1 MEDIQKHMEGAD
13 VVVSRAPLL
22 KEQSFVYSGK
32 KLNFIWKDAG
42 ISLHFP
48 AAVCERDVEISIKIV
63 TNVEGNCILPRGYR
77 LMPMASATYKI
88 RASAMLPVP
97 VRVRMEHCT
106 VVENEHSL
114 VHMVAHD
121 GLPYR
126 FEISQGGKCPIG
138 KFYGEIEMTEFSY
151 WAIICNS
158 LGLSIRLAIHIVYF
172 SNSKAEII
180 VTENVPPHCV
190 AIENYGYK
198 KNQTNYAQYTMR
210 TKSSKISFVLEQS
223 SKSKEEL
230 SIEMDSTV
238 INMMDVYT
246 YQPGSI
252 PQHIKV
258 EWKWKGDRQPR
269 TEKVKIKIE
278 GGDKDYVSLECSAPK
293 QSPQPTVSSAVSA
306 ELRALINSY
315 ATFKSGVDP
324 EYLVK
329 ALYSKGLLTCDE
341 KESATQRMAKAS
353 EKLEIL
359 FEALKRRISTRPD
372 HFHTLLQVLDEEP
385 AMRGVFDKIKGIYNE
400 VKTQSPYF

>member
-1 MEDIQKHMEGAD
+1 MA
-13 VVVSRAPLL
+13 SRAPLL
-22 KEQSFVYSGK
+22 KEQSFVYSGE

-63 TNVEGNCILPRGYR
+63 TNVEENCILPRGYR

-88 RASAMLPVP
+88 RTSAMLPVP
-97 VRVRMEHCT
+97 VRVRMEHCM

-121 GLPYR
+121 GPPYH
-126 FEISQGGKCPIG
+126 FEISQGGKFPMG
-138 KFYGEIEMTEFSY
+138 KFYGEIEMTEFSC
-151 WAIICNS
+151 WAIICNY
-158 LGLSIRLAIHIVYF
+158 LGLSISLAIHIVYF
-172 SNSKAEII
+172 RNTKAEII
-180 VTENVPPHCV
+180 VTENIPPHCV
-190 AIENYGYK
+190 AIENYGHK
-198 KNQTNYAQYTMR
+198 KNQTNYSQYTMR
-210 TKSSKISFVLEQS
+210 TKSSKIFFMLEQS

-238 INMMDVYT
+238 INMMDVFT

-278 GGDKDYVSLECSAPK
+278 GGDKDYYVSLECSALK
-293 QSPQPTVSSAVSA
+293 QSPQPTVPSAVSV
-306 ELRALINSY
+306 ELIALRKSY
-315 ATFKSGVDP
+315 ATFISGADP
-324 EYLVK
+324 DYLVK
-329 ALYSKGLLTCDE
+329 ALYSKKLLTGNE
-341 KESATQRMAKAS
+341 KEKATQRMLTDG

-359 FEALKRRISTRPD
+359 FKALERRVSTTPD
-372 HFHTLLQVLDEEP
+372 SFHTMMQVLKEEP
-385 AMRGVFDKIKGIYNE
+385 AMRGVFDKIKGTIFCAASCNN
-400 VKTQSPYF
+400 